1 MAPEDSAGIF
11 DQKAAP
17 VKRKSGAE
25 GQMSMSLPPLKLPK
39 KSKVV
44 SKPDINT
51 EDITE
56 DKAVVKA
63 LEDITEVKAV
73 EDNIDMSL
81 L

>member
-1 MAPEDSAGIF
+1 
-11 DQKAAP
+11 
-17 VKRKSGAE
+17 
-25 GQMSMSLPPLKLPK
+25 MSLPPLKLPK

-44 SKPDINT
+44 TKAEINT

-63 LEDITEVKAV
+63 LKDITEVKAV